1 MLKKN
6 TYTDV
11 RDGFFDSVYILAKKN
26 KNVIFLTSDHTA
38 FSLKK
43 FEEDLPSQYLN
54 LGISEQ
60 SIMGVAAGLAQKNKI
75 VFVYGIA
82 PFMSL
87 RCLEQIN
94 IDICSMKSN
103 VNIISMGS
111 GLTYSNDGPTHH
123 GTQDQAILSN
133 LPNLNIFN
141 VSDFKTSSS
150 LPKIVKKNNFPKF
163 FRIEKG
169 RLNNLYTN
177 DSFFLKEGFG
187 YFRKSK
193 KNLIISTGIMTQT
206 AFQVKEELKKHNI
219 QISIVDVIRVKPF
232 NQKSISKIIKKYKN
246 IFTLEENM
254 PYGGLGSIIS
264 EIIATQYDKKNFLK
278 ISLPDKYLFDSGS
291 RIWMHKKNKLD
302 YKSIS
307 RKILKHIK

>member
-1 MLKKN
+1 
-6 TYTDV
+6 
-11 RDGFFDSVYILAKKN
+11 
-26 KNVIFLTSDHTA
+26 
-38 FSLKK
+38 
-43 FEEDLPSQYLN
+43 
-54 LGISEQ
+54 
-60 SIMGVAAGLAQKNKI
+60 
-75 VFVYGIA
+75 
-82 PFMSL
+82 
-87 RCLEQIN
+87 
-94 IDICSMKSN
+94 
-103 VNIISMGS
+103 
-111 GLTYSNDGPTHH
+111 
-123 GTQDQAILSN
+123 
-133 LPNLNIFN
+133 
-141 VSDFKTSSS
+141 
-150 LPKIVKKNNFPKF
+150 
-163 FRIEKG
+163 
-169 RLNNLYTN
+169 
-177 DSFFLKEGFG
+177 
-187 YFRKSK
+187 
-193 KNLIISTGIMTQT
+193 MTQT